1 MPPHADRQERR
12 RRPSTG
18 GPALTPEQV
27 GQAISGLVTGPGH
40 GQDAYLI
47 TAAGLAR

>member
-18 GPALTPEQV
+18 GPAPEQV
-27 GQAISGLVTGPGH
+27 SQAITGLVTGPGH